1 LEEKESFLTKNAY
14 IPEGDVFGLFLPL
27 FLVPLLFAFPFVFF
41 SVLFPFFLVPLLVPL
56 LFAYGKLP
64 EGVFSSPLGSFFLP
78 LFFFRPRRG
87 VCLPEGDGKK
97 KEETEANETP
107 LRGLFP
113 GGKQK
118 EGRNIF
124 FPKGNKTLEET
135 KKVIVFFFL

>member
-1 LEEKESFLTKNAY
+1 MSTESGTKVITLFY
-14 IPEGDVFGLFLPL
+14 I
-27 FLVPLLFAFPFVFF
+27 PFVFF
-41 SVLFPFFLVPLLVPL
+41 S
-56 LFAYGKLP
+56 
-64 EGVFSSPLGSFFLP
+64 SPKGSFFLP

-87 VCLPEGDGKK
+87 VCLPEGDFFPEGNKK